1 MLNIELIRQ
10 DFPLLSKQT
19 LCYFDNAATTL
30 KPNTVIESIVDYYSN
45 YSANPGRGEYD
56 LAFKTHERVERVRQ
70 QVATFIQAD
79 SSNIIFTSGT
89 TMGVNLV
96 AKGYGLSHLTEGD
109 EILITEGDHAANTL
123 PWYDVA
129 KKTGAKVIIIS
140 LGDDQR
146 LTVDVLKQYL
156 NKKTKL
162 LAFPEVSNVYGIRS
176 DVKSLVNYAHQFGI
190 MVLVDGA
197 QAVPHHIVKM
207 KDYDVDFYVF
217 SAHKMCGPTGLGI
230 LYGKHEALLKMQSTI
245 FGGGMNL
252 SYDKQQHVDLSNIP
266 YRFEAGTLPVASIF
280 GLGAAIDYLSKIGL
294 DAIHDHEMALRSYAI
309 QHLKKLNN
317 VILFNELSD
326 SAIITFNIKD
336 VFSQDA
342 ATYLNTKGIAV
353 RSGQHCSR
361 NLQDHLQAHG
371 TLRWSAYFYNT
382 FEEIDRFIEA
392 VKHGGNYL
400 DAYFE

>member
-1 MLNIELIRQ
+1 LNIDRIRQ
-10 DFPLLSKQT
+10 DFPMLTKQM
-19 LCYFDNAATTL
+19 LCYFDNAATTF
-30 KPNTVIESIVDYYSN
+30 KPSSVIDAIVDYYSH

-56 LAFKTHERVERVRQ
+56 IAFKTHQRVEHVRQ
-70 QVATFIQAD
+70 QTATFIKAD
-79 SSNIIFTSGT
+79 PSNIIFTSGT
-89 TMGVNLV
+89 TMGINLV
-96 AKGYGLSHLTEGD
+96 AQGFGLSYLKEDD

-123 PWYDVA
+123 PWYEVA
-129 KKTGAKVIIIS
+129 KRTGAKVTIMA

-146 LTVDVLKQYL
+146 LTVDLLK
-156 NKKTKL
+156 KHFTTRTKI
-162 LAFPEVSNVYGIRS
+162 LAFPEVSNVYGVRS
-176 DVKSLVNYAHQFGI
+176 DVKSLVAFAHQFAVI
-190 MVLVDGA
+190 VLVDGA
-197 QAVPHHIVKM
+197 QAVPHHNVNM

-230 LYGKHEALLKMQSTI
+230 LYGKPEALTKMQPTV

-252 SYDKQQHVDLSNIP
+252 TYNKQQKMDLSAIP

-280 GLGAAIDYLSKIGL
+280 GLGAAIEYLTTLGL
-294 DAIHDHEMALRSYAI
+294 DKIHEHEMALRAYAM
-309 QHLKKLNN
+309 QRLKKLTN
-317 VILFNELSD
+317 VILYNETSD

-361 NLQDHLQAHG
+361 NLSEHLKTHG

-382 FEEIDRFIEA
+382 MDEIDRFIEA
-392 VKHGGNYL
+392 VKDGGNYL